1 MDPTDEFE
9 EKSKS
14 QLKREAHALQDL
26 GEQLIALKPAEL
38 DALPVPEDLARAI
51 QDARL
56 MKRGALKRQRQY
68 IGKLMRDI
76 DPEPIRTAMAQR
88 QQQAVEYSRRQ
99 HQIEDWRDRLIR
111 EGDDALGAAL
121 DEFPQADRQQL
132 RQMIRQARKEAEQDK
147 PPKTARILFR
157 YLRDL

>member
-38 DALPVPEDLARAI
+38 DSLPLPEDLARAI
-51 QDARL
+51 RDARL

-76 DPEPIRTAMAQR
+76 DPEPIRSAMTQR
-88 QQQAVEYSRRQ
+88 QQQAVENSRRQ
-99 HQIEDWRDRLIR
+99 HRIEDWRDRLIR

-132 RQMIRQARKEAEQDK
+132 RQLIRQARKEAEQEK
-147 PPKTARILFR
+147 PPKTARTLFR

>member
-26 GEQLIALKPAEL
+26 GELLITLKPAEL
-38 DALPVPEDLARAI
+38 DGLPLPEALARAI
-51 QDARL
+51 QDARI
-56 MKRGALKRQRQY
+56 MKRGALKRQRQF

-76 DPEPIRTAMAQR
+76 DPEPIRAAMALR
-88 QQQAVEYSRRQ
+88 QQQAMDSSRRQ
-99 HQIEDWRDRLIR
+99 HRLEDWRDRLIR
-111 EGDDALGAAL
+111 EGDDVLGAAL
-121 DEFPQADRQQL
+121 EEFPQADRQQL
-132 RQMIRQARKEAEQDK
+132 RQLIRQARKEAEQDR
-147 PPKTARILFR
+147 PPKSARALFR